1 MRGLVGVV
9 LAVGLLVG
17 CGGIEAD
24 AEPQAPNAGDARA
37 EVGAMGCGD
46 CDWLFVR
53 CMSRATTAEAEQQ
66 CEASRL
72 DCQQTFCEC
81 PGLGCPSARPGQV
94 QQASACSDACD
105 AKLNSCLNGG
115 QVRWDVCFDRHTS
128 CVNGCGDIE
137 LDGHHD
143 AVSR

>member
-1 MRGLVGVV
+1 MGRDGGSLVTWGVEGPVMRK
-9 LAVGLLVG
+9 
-17 CGGIEAD
+17 C
-24 AEPQAPNAGDARA
+24 PTRK
-37 EVGAMGCGD
+37 
-46 CDWLFVR
+46 R
-53 CMSRATTAEAEQQ
+53 CMSRATTVEAEQQ
-66 CEASRL
+66 CEASRW

-105 AKLNSCLNGG
+105 AKLDSCLAGG
-115 QVRWDVCFDRHTS
+115 GVRWDVCFDRHTS

-137 LDGHHD
+137 LGGHHD